1 MDNLQYFK
9 TLEAIHNNKSR
20 DEICES
26 FNYSSDEFESII
38 VRYNKLKIAESAD
51 ALYIEKQNSPVCLT
65 DYIRYK
71 VWLLSGPEAYY
82 DAIDNIKEL
91 CENAQTYEKKLY
103 LINDEYKL
111 NMIKF
116 RGDYELELMKIK
128 KSYHTAFI
136 FVSVSVLL
144 YALR

>member
-51 ALYIEKQNSPVCLT
+51 ALYIEKQNSPVSLT
-65 DYIRYK
+65 DYIKYK
-71 VWLLSGPEAYY
+71 VWLHSGPEAYY
-82 DAIDNIKEL
+82 DAIDNNKEL
-91 CENAQTYEKKLY
+91 CENVKIYEKKIN

-111 NMIKF
+111 NMIKI
-116 RGDYELELMKIK
+116 RGDYELDLMKIK
-128 KSYHTAFI
+128 KSYHTTFIFI
-136 FVSVSVLL
+136 FVGVLL
-144 YALR
+144 YNWH